1 MKSTEELRNLALD
14 LRVNIGNLDDLRQV
28 MSVLIPGIQF
38 ERDNNNQVI
47 LYTGLRAQCY
57 DGAKGD
63 LYFQALINEGFSTD
77 YAQYTHKK

>member
-1 MKSTEELRNLALD
+1 MKSTEELKNIASD
-14 LRVNIGNLDDLRQV
+14 LRQNISNLDDLRQV

-57 DGAKGD
+57 SGLKGD
-63 LYFQALINEGFSTD
+63 LYFQALINEGFSKD
-77 YAQYTHKK
+77 FAQYQK

>member
-1 MKSTEELRNLALD
+1 MKSKEELKNIASD
-14 LRVNIGNLDDLRQV
+14 LRQNISNLDDLRQV

-57 DGAKGD
+57 SGLKGD
-63 LYFQALINEGFSTD
+63 LYFQSLINEGFSKD
-77 YAQYTHKK
+77 FAQYQK

>member
-1 MKSTEELRNLALD
+1 MKSTEELKNIASD
-14 LRVNIGNLDDLRQV
+14 LRQNISNLDDLRQV

-57 DGAKGD
+57 SGLKGD
-63 LYFQALINEGFSTD
+63 LYFQSLINEGFSKD
-77 YAQYTHKK
+77 FAQYQK